1 MEELSPRLRAVC
13 DLSVAEV
20 REYGGRHEYDGEIQD
35 LSPDGV
41 RSGLAR
47 LERARADGGSLD
59 DRHDEAHL
67 TAFENL
73 SRVGFGELRLHRRNP
88 LLHLSEFDLASYDR
102 DYAPAPQRAAA
113 RRAHL
118 AAWPR
123 AADNALAALDEVS
136 GPVAEALLTTARGL
150 AAGHPRRR
158 G

>member
-47 LERARADGGSLD
+47 LERARADSGSLD

-102 DYAPAPQRAAA
+102 DYAPAPQRDRGPPGAPGRVAAGGRQRD
-113 RRAHL
+113 RRARSRS
-118 AAWPR
+118 AGRWPR
-123 AADNALAALDEVS
+123 
-136 GPVAEALLTTARGL
+136 RC
-150 AAGHPRRR
+150 
-158 G
+158 

>member
-13 DLSVAEV
+13 DLHVAEV
-20 REYGGRHEYDGEIQD
+20 REGSGRHEYDGEIQD

-47 LERARADGGSLD
+47 LDRARADGGRLD

-73 SRVGFGELRLHRRNP
+73 SRVEFGELRLHRRNP
-88 LLHLSEFDLASYDR
+88 LLHLSELDLASYER
-102 DYAPAPQRAAA
+102 DYGPLAERNAA

-118 AAWPR
+118 ASWPR

-136 GPVAEALLTTARGL
+136 G
-150 AAGHPRRR
+150 
-158 G
+158 